1 MFKKSPLI
9 QCISYFLPLSS
20 LQMNSHHSPSSVH
33 SRKLFE
39 TKVSWM
45 TNQHSVLSNSVML
58 YSDCEICTYALSLFT
73 LDGSVGTSGPSLR
86 RYLELVKLTIL
97 RHLCIRKTSLSA
109 TQGQNYQVPL
119 SPVQGLWPQLHVP
132 KNF

>member
-1 MFKKSPLI
+1 MHFVFPAAIIITNASP
-9 QCISYFLPLSS
+9 
-20 LQMNSHHSPSSVH
+20 HSPSSVH

-58 YSDCEICTYALSLFT
+58 YSDCEISLFT
-73 LDGSVGTSGPSLR
+73 LDGSVGISGPSLR
-86 RYLELVKLTIL
+86 RFLELVKLTIL

-119 SPVQGLWPQLHVP
+119 SSVQGLWPQLHVP